1 LARAGSCDLI
11 IFDCD
16 GVLVDSEPLSA
27 RGFRA
32 VLSEIGVEIPS
43 GVIENAIG
51 LKQAD
56 IFARI
61 AAATGRTIS
70 PDTIAQLWP
79 RTRALFE
86 AELQATAGLA
96 PFLDQLETPR
106 CVASSSHLERI
117 RLSLKLTGL
126 ERYFGDAVF
135 STHQVARGKPAP
147 DVYLYA
153 ARTMGADPARCV
165 VIEDSLPGV
174 RGARAAGM
182 TPIGFLG
189 GGHIRPGHDR
199 LLTEGGAVLTTESW
213 PEIARWLANRP
224 AVAV

>member
-1 LARAGSCDLI
+1 LASEQGCELI

-16 GVLVDSEPLSA
+16 GVLVDSEVLSA
-27 RGFRA
+27 RVFKA
-32 VLSEIGVEIPS
+32 VLSEIGVEAPS
-43 GVIENAIG
+43 SVIEGAIG

-61 AAATGRTIS
+61 TAATGRAIGPETM
-70 PDTIAQLWP
+70 AQLWP
-79 RTRALFE
+79 RTRLLFE

-96 PFLDQLETPR
+96 LFLDGLETPH

-117 RLSLKLTGL
+117 RLSLQLTRL
-126 ERYFGDAVF
+126 ERYFGDAIF

-147 DVYLYA
+147 DVYLHA
-153 ARTMGADPARCV
+153 AKTMRADPARCV

-174 RGARAAGM
+174 QGARAAGM

-189 GGHIRPGHDR
+189 GSHIRPGHEKTLR
-199 LLTEGGAVLTTESW
+199 EGGAVLTTGSW
-213 PEIARWLANRP
+213 PEVARWLANRP
-224 AVAV
+224 AIAV